1 MAIIGG
7 PTKYC
12 RWCGSAFTATVRHR
26 VYCSAVC
33 MQAAKKDGRYK
44 DTQGR
49 PGKLLQPEVRI
60 CKTCGK
66 PFVTDHEGRKYCSDK
81 CRFYPD
87 DVKAEMEKINGNM
100 QEMLSKGELL

>member
-49 PGKLLQPEVRI
+49 PGKLLEPEVRI
-60 CKTCGK
+60 CKTCGR
-66 PFVTDHEGRKYCSDK
+66 PFVTTHEGRRYCSDK
-81 CRFYPD
+81 CRYHKD
-87 DVKAEMEKINGNM
+87 TVRSEIEKNGV
-100 QEMLSKGELL
+100 QG